1 MRGPAVMPSSLG
13 PHAQRPPRPRSRR
26 EVFDQVVVDLVADID
41 ERWADRLGLM
51 EYGVEDIP
59 DLPDD
64 WDSGNVPLSSLIRGT
79 GATPTR
85 IVLFRRPLEHRASDR
100 AELEAIVLTVLVE
113 QVAELLGIPPGDVDP
128 RYPQD

>member
-1 MRGPAVMPSSLG
+1 
-13 PHAQRPPRPRSRR
+13 
-26 EVFDQVVVDLVADID
+26 VFDQIVVDLVADID
-41 ERWADRLGLM
+41 ERWADQLGLM

-64 WDSGNVPLSSLIRGT
+64 WDSGNVPLSSLIRGS

-113 QVAELLGIPPGDVDP
+113 QVAELLGIPPADVDP
-128 RYPQD
+128 RYPAD